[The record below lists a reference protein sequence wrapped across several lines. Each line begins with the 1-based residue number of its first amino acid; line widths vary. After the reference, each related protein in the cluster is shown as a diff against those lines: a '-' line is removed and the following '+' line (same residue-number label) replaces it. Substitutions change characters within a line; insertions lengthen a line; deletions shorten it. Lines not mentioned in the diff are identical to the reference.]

1 MFERLSEYFENIDAE
16 LDNDSKTMISEHLT
30 TLDEEFSHYYP
41 ERKDSTDLKLLRNHF
56 TTSPQ
61 TIPDNNDRAQDEL
74 IDLIHGVSAKELFE
88 REVLSSFWCSM

>member
-1 MFERLSEYFENIDAE
+1 MLERLSEYFENIDAE
-16 LDNDSKTMISEHLT
+16 LDNDSETMISEHLT

-41 ERKDSTDLKLLRNHF
+41 EQKDSANLKSLRNPF

-74 IDLIHGVSAKELFE
+74 IDLIHEYLPKNYLKE
-88 REVLSSFWCSM
+88 RY